1 MSDIHIP
8 HKKEEDPVLTNALRA
23 MFAMVILVLIAV
35 TAFQF
40 SGMQKSAIPPKAK
53 IIAEAQISISTD
65 QTGAV
70 QVFNA
75 HGEMLADWDGD
86 KGGFVSGV
94 ARVIPSPISTTV
106 GPERR
111 LAPVSR
117 SSTQIISCG
126 AWGISPAQPPRV
138 RRTSLV
144 ASRPLELAS
153 RAFAPTPWTA
163 QTCAGHCATR
173 SPACPSACAA

>member
-1 MSDIHIP
+1 MSDVHIP

-23 MFAMVILVLIAV
+23 MFAMVVLVLIAV

-40 SGMQKSAIPPKAK
+40 SGMQKSAIPPNAE

-75 HGEMLADWDGD
+75 HSEMLADWDGD

-94 ARVIPSPISTTV
+94 ARVIERERMQIGAPID
-106 GPERR
+106 
-111 LAPVSR
+111 APV
-117 SSTQIISCG
+117 IIRWRVNNRLSVFDPQTEWQADLMGFG
-126 AWGISPAQPPRV
+126 ADNA
-138 RRTSLV
+138 
-144 ASRPLELAS
+144 
-153 RAFAPTPWTA
+153 RAFATLLA
-163 QTCAGHCATR
+163 KATKGN
-173 SPACPSACAA
+173 

>member
-40 SGMQKSAIPPKAK
+40 SGMQKSAIPPNAE
-53 IIAEAQISISTD
+53 IIAEAQISIATD

-75 HGEMLADWDGD
+75 QGEILADWDGD

-94 ARVIPSPISTTV
+94 ARVIERERMKICAPID
-106 GPERR
+106 
-111 LAPVSR
+111 APV
-117 SSTQIISCG
+117 IIRWRENNRLSVFDPQTAWQADLMGFG
-126 AWGISPAQPPRV
+126 ADNA
-138 RRTSLV
+138 
-144 ASRPLELAS
+144 
-153 RAFAPTPWTA
+153 RAFATLLA
-163 QTCAGHCATR
+163 KATKGN
-173 SPACPSACAA
+173 